1 MVKKKKQSPLEDWV
15 DLVALLPW
23 WMGVTLAAIFYFWL
37 HHVAT
42 APIPPIVG
50 GKVGEALPQMLY
62 RSFATIGQYLVPFV
76 CLLGAALSAWGRSKR
91 EKLFSDAGAGESV
104 SALNGMSWQEFEMLV
119 GEAFRKGG
127 FSVAETGGGGAD
139 GGVDLVL
146 RKDGEKYLVQCK
158 QWKAYKVGV
167 QVVRELYGVMAA
179 SGAVGGFVVTSG
191 VFTQEAKDFASG
203 RNIELVDGAELKQ
216 IISRVQSSCG
226 TQSDEAKY
234 SQVKHAIPNCPTC
247 GGSMVK
253 RIAKQGA
260 NAGKMFWGCS
270 SYPKCRGIVAID

>member
-1 MVKKKKQSPLEDWV
+1 MARKKKQSPLEVWV

-23 WMGVTLAAIFYFWL
+23 WVGVTLAVVFYFWL

-42 APIPPIVG
+42 APIEPVQVG
-50 GKVGEALPQMLY
+50 QAGQIGAALSQGVFKG
-62 RSFATIGQYLVPFV
+62 FAFVGQYLVPCL
-76 CLLGAALSAWGRSKR
+76 CLLGAALSAWGRRKR
-91 EKLFSDAGAGESV
+91 EKLFADAGVSESV
-104 SALNGMSWQEFEMLV
+104 SVLNGMSWQEFEMLV
-119 GEAFRKGG
+119 GEAFRRAG
-127 FSVAETGGGGAD
+127 FSVTETGGGGAD
-139 GGVDLVL
+139 GGIDLVL

-216 IISRVQSSCG
+216 IIDSAQPRSSQEEKILSMTGKLCPKCG
-226 TQSDEAKY
+226 SL
-234 SQVKHAIPNCPTC
+234 
-247 GGSMVK
+247 MVM
-253 RIAKQGA
+253 RTAKQGA
-260 NAGKMFWGCS
+260 NAGKHFWGCS
-270 SYPKCRGIVAID
+270 SYPHCRGIVAID